1 MKSVAWPTKISR
13 KVKKIKSA
21 VKLIAILIIG
31 FYVVSY
37 AMGDDVNLK
46 DKIDDLKPDKDGFK
60 DVESSEFDVSFD
72 TDEAGDIKEIKIKI

>member
-1 MKSVAWPTKISR
+1 VAWPTKISR